1 MYKAAVVFALT
12 VLAGSAKADPII
24 YDGFAQVNIYYGV
37 SQLYSP
43 TNVLLSTTVD
53 MTVETEFPFS
63 EQAAAGFGALTAF
76 FLPLT
81 DPSIEQM
88 LANNPVP
95 PVPAYITTNLPGFAN
110 GNGFGAEFDGTD
122 AFILPDPNTAPT
134 PSAMALY
141 QALTTEP
148 NPFVVTSDSGFVLL
162 GPMFDYVAGWGPFGP
177 VPGSTADTIEGT
189 TLVDIFER
197 DVQLQET
204 APVPEPGSLTLLGI
218 AVGLLLWKRLR
229 SSLRSQDG
237 GLHTLLKNPRTTR

>member
-1 MYKAAVVFALT
+1 MYTAAIVLAFAA
-12 VLAGSAKADPII
+12 LAGSAKADGMIA
-24 YDGFAQVNIYYGV
+24 DTFAQVNIYYGV

-63 EQAAAGFGALTAF
+63 EEAADGFGALTAY
-76 FLPLT
+76 FLPLM

-110 GNGFGAEFDGTD
+110 GNGFGAELDVTD
-122 AFILPDPNTAPT
+122 AFILPDPNISPT

-141 QALTTEP
+141 QALTTEL
-148 NPFVVTSDSGFVLL
+148 NPSVVTSDTGFVLL

-177 VPGSTADTIEGT
+177 VPGSTADTVVGT

-197 DVQLQET
+197 DVQVQET
-204 APVPEPGSLTLLGI
+204 TPVPEPGSLGLLGI
-218 AVGLLLWKRLR
+218 AVGLMFWKRLR
-229 SSLRSQDG
+229 L
-237 GLHTLLKNPRTTR
+237 